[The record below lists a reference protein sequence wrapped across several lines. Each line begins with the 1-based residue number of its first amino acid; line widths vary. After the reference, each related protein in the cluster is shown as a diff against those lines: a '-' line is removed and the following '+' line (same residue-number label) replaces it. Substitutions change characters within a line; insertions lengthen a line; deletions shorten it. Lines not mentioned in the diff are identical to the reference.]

1 MTRLATASLP
11 PADLPEPAAPL
22 SADFIAEVRSG
33 ASRRDAERILPF
45 DIIDQMK
52 TLRFGARRL
61 ARHFGGEGISI
72 AQALGEVI
80 DLAAADP
87 NVAHIWRNH
96 LCIVQRLNTYRGGH
110 GHVDYLIA
118 EVAKGRLLSLAGT
131 ELTRAQTG
139 GASPFSATLTP
150 QGDGLV
156 MNGRKFYST
165 GVIYADHIQSAAV
178 DAEGKN
184 TGFIVPRDR
193 EGLEIVDDWTGMGQ
207 RLTGT
212 GTTIFT
218 NVPVRHEEVSRPED
232 FAPSSQPLSS
242 TVAQLTLTAVI
253 AGVLAEIARDSIEL
267 VRSRSR
273 TYYFA
278 PSPLAKD
285 DPILLQAL
293 GEREADAYAAR
304 AVVLAAAA
312 EIDAADAAIAAGQS
326 DAQTDALAQAASAA
340 AARAK
345 VVVDRIAHL
354 AGAALYDVGGASSTL
369 TEKNF
374 DRHWRNLRTI
384 SSHNPASYKAYALGN
399 RALNGAELP
408 RIGFF

>member
-1 MTRLATASLP
+1 MSAVASPVSLP
-11 PADLPEPAAPL
+11 PPSPL
-22 SADFIAEVRSG
+22 SAGFIERVREN

-45 DIIDQMK
+45 DLIDEMK
-52 TLRFGARRL
+52 ALRFGARRL
-61 ARHFGGEGISI
+61 SADWGGAGATLAETM
-72 AQALGEVI
+72 AEVVDLG
-80 DLAAADP
+80 AADP

-96 LCIVQRLNTYRGGH
+96 FSMVQRLNTYKGGDRQVEFLL
-110 GHVDYLIA
+110 G
-118 EVAKGRLLSLAGT
+118 EVADGRLLSLAGT

-139 GASPFSATLTP
+139 GASPFSATLLP
-150 QGDGLV
+150 EGDGLV

-178 DAEGKN
+178 NTEGDN

-193 EGLEIVDDWTGMGQ
+193 AGLEIVDDWTGMGQ

-218 NVPVRHEEVSRPED
+218 NVPVRPEEVIRPAV
-232 FAPSSQPLSS
+232 FAPAASALSS

-253 AGVLAEIARDSIEL
+253 AGILAEISRDSVEL
-267 VRSRSR
+267 LRSRSR

-278 PSPLAKD
+278 PAPLAKD
-285 DPILLQAL
+285 DPILLQAI
-293 GEREADAYAAR
+293 GERESEAFAAR

-312 EIDAADAAIAAGQS
+312 VVDAADVAIREGRPDNEA
-326 DAQTDALAQAASAA
+326 DAFAQEASAA

-345 VVVDRIAHL
+345 VIVDRIAHS

-369 TEKNF
+369 TEKNL

-384 SSHNPASYKAYALGN
+384 SSHNPASYKAFALGN
-399 RALNGAELP
+399 RTLNGVDLP
-408 RIGFF
+408 RLGFF

>member
-1 MTRLATASLP
+1 MTALARTAETVVSAP
-11 PADLPEPAAPL
+11 VPAPL
-22 SADFIAEVRSG
+22 PAEFIERVRDG

-45 DIIDQMK
+45 DLIDEMK
-52 TLRFGARRL
+52 AQRFGARRL
-61 ARHFGGEGISI
+61 ST
-72 AQALGEVI
+72 ALGGSGASFADVLAEVV

-110 GHVDYLIA
+110 AHAEFLID
-118 EVAKGRLLSLAGT
+118 EVAQGKLLSLAGT

-139 GASPFSATLTP
+139 GASPFSATLLP
-150 QGDGLV
+150 EGDHLV
-156 MNGRKFYST
+156 MNGSKFYST

-178 DAEGKN
+178 NAEGQN

-212 GTTIFT
+212 GTTVFT
-218 NVPVRHEEVSRPED
+218 NVPVRHEEVSKPEA
-232 FAPSSQPLSS
+232 FAPASQALSS
-242 TVAQLTLTAVI
+242 TVAQLTLTGVI
-253 AGVLAEIARDSIEL
+253 AGIVAEVARDSVAL
-267 VRSRSR
+267 LRSRSR

-278 PSPLAKD
+278 PAPLAKD

-293 GEREADAYAAR
+293 GEREAEAFAAR

-312 EIDAADAAIAAGQS
+312 AIDRADAAIAANAS
-326 DAQTDALAQAASAA
+326 DAEADALAQEAAAA

-345 VVVDRIAHL
+345 VVVDRIAHA
-354 AGAALYDVGGASSTL
+354 AGAALYDVGGASATL
-369 TEKNF
+369 TEKNL

-384 SSHNPASYKAYALGN
+384 SSHNPASYKAFALGN
-399 RALNGAELP
+399 RTLNGVDLP

>member
-1 MTRLATASLP
+1 MTALAKARPAALEP
-11 PADLPEPAAPL
+11 PAPLPAE
-22 SADFIAEVRSG
+22 FIERVREG
-33 ASRRDAERILPF
+33 AVRRDAERIMPF
-45 DIIDQMK
+45 DLIDEMK
-52 TLRFGARRL
+52 ALRFGARRL
-61 ARHFGGEGISI
+61 SA
-72 AQALGEVI
+72 ALGGAGASFAEVAAEVI

-96 LCIVQRLNTYRGGH
+96 LCIVQRLNSYRGGH
-110 GHVDYLIA
+110 GHTEFLID
-118 EVAKGRLLSLAGT
+118 EVARGRLISLAGT

-139 GASPFSATLTP
+139 GASPFSATLVP
-150 QGDGLV
+150 EGDRLV
-156 MNGRKFYST
+156 MNGSKFYST

-178 DAEGKN
+178 NSEGQN
-184 TGFIVPRDR
+184 TGFIIPRDR

-218 NVPVRHEEVSRPED
+218 NVPVRPEEVIRPEA
-232 FAPSSQPLSS
+232 FAPSAQPLSS

-253 AGVLAEIARDSIEL
+253 AGIVAEVARDSIAL
-267 VRSRSR
+267 LRSRSR

-278 PSPLAKD
+278 PAPLAKD

-293 GEREADAYAAR
+293 GERESEAFAAR

-312 EIDAADAAIAAGQS
+312 AIDRADDGIRTNVP
-326 DAQTDALAQAASAA
+326 DAEADALAQEAAAA

-345 VVVDRIAHL
+345 VVVDRIAHA
-354 AGAALYDVGGASSTL
+354 AGAALYDVGGASATL
-369 TEKNF
+369 TGKNL

-384 SSHNPASYKAYALGN
+384 SSHNTASYKAYALGN
-399 RALNGAELP
+399 RTLNGVDLP

>member
-1 MTRLATASLP
+1 MSLAASSATPLDVAPSAALP
-11 PADLPEPAAPL
+11 PE
-22 SADFIAEVRSG
+22 FIARVRTG
-33 ASRRDAERILPF
+33 ASMRDAERILPF
-45 DIIDQMK
+45 DLIDEMK

-61 ARHFGGEGISI
+61 PSALGGGGLSLAE
-72 AQALGEVI
+72 ALGEII

-96 LCIVQRLNTYRGGH
+96 LCMVQRLSAYRGGH
-110 GHVDYLIA
+110 KHVEFLLE
-118 EVAKGRLLSLAGT
+118 EVARGRLLSLAGT

-139 GASPFSATLTP
+139 GASPFSATLLP
-150 QGDGLV
+150 EGDRLR

-184 TGFIVPRDR
+184 VGFTVPRDR
-193 EGLEIVDDWTGMGQ
+193 EGLEILDDWTGMGQ

-212 GTTIFT
+212 GTTIFD
-218 NVPVRHEEVSRPED
+218 NVPVEHDEVSRPD
-232 FAPSSQPLSS
+232 VFAPASQPLSS
-242 TVAQLTLTAVI
+242 TTAQLTLTAVI
-253 AGVLAEIARDSIEL
+253 AGILAEIARDSVEL
-267 VRSRSR
+267 LRSRSR
-273 TYYFA
+273 TFYFA
-278 PSPLAKD
+278 PAELAKD
-285 DPILLQAL
+285 DAILLQAL

-304 AVVLAAAA
+304 AVVLAAAGA
-312 EIDAADAAIAAGQS
+312 IDSADEAIRARATDTEI
-326 DAQTDALAQAASAA
+326 DALAQEASAA

-345 VVVDRIAHL
+345 VVVDRLAHA

-369 TEKNF
+369 TEKNL

-399 RALNGAELP
+399 RTLNGVDLP
-408 RIGFF
+408 RLGFF

>member
-1 MTRLATASLP
+1 MSALASAVSRP
-11 PADLPEPAAPL
+11 PAAPPAPL
-22 SADFIAEVRSG
+22 PVEFIARLREG
-33 ASRRDAERILPF
+33 ASRRDAERLLPF
-45 DIIDQMK
+45 ELIDEMK
-52 TLRFGARRL
+52 ASRFGARHLRL
-61 ARHFGGEGISI
+61 EWGGSGATL
-72 AQALGEVI
+72 AQTLAEVI

-96 LCIVQRLNTYRGGH
+96 LCIVQRFNSYRGGDRQ
-110 GHVDYLIA
+110 VEFLIG
-118 EVAKGRLLSLAGT
+118 EVADGRLLSLAGT

-139 GASPFSATLTP
+139 GASPFSATLLAD
-150 QGDGLV
+150 GDHLV

-178 DAEGKN
+178 NAAGEN

-193 EGLEIVDDWTGMGQ
+193 PGLEIVDDWTGMGQ

-218 NVPVRHEEVSRPED
+218 NVRVAPEEVTRPAV
-232 FAPSSQPLSS
+232 FAPTASALSS

-253 AGVLAEIARDSIEL
+253 AGIIAEIARDSVEL
-267 VRSRSR
+267 LRSRSR

-278 PSPLAKD
+278 PAPLAKD
-285 DPILLQAL
+285 DPILLQAI
-293 GEREADAYAAR
+293 GERESEAFAAR

-312 EIDAADAAIAAGQS
+312 AIDAADAAIHAGS
-326 DAQTDALAQAASAA
+326 PDPEADALAQEAAAA

-345 VVVDRIAHL
+345 VIVDRIAHA
-354 AGAALYDVGGASSTL
+354 AGAALYDVGGASATL
-369 TEKNF
+369 TEKNL

-384 SSHNPASYKAYALGN
+384 SSHNPASYKAFALGN
-399 RALNGAELP
+399 RTLNGVDLP